1 MRKLQIAIW
10 AAALVAT
17 GSLQA
22 QQRGTLAFGGA
33 VLNQDGVLAGEMAQ
47 MSQPQALGTARSMAL
62 GGAFT
67 SLGADLASMSI
78 NPAGLGMYRRNEIA
92 LTPMM
97 TFQSSETPGTM
108 SYAKNGKNRFS
119 MANFGAALNA
129 YEGTGTLTSFTVGI
143 GLNRIADFN
152 SRYSYKTD
160 TPYAGGSVWAPTI
173 ADIFGQQLGQAGIF
187 PNGNDELG
195 YNVNP
200 YYWPAVLGYNGFMIS
215 RHFYTDPETQEEK
228 PTYVPD
234 CIGSN
239 ASILHY
245 MDVVNSG
252 SINEFTISAGANLN
266 NIVYIGATIGI
277 QSVHKATGVYYGED
291 YRYDHGQAINS
302 AGEELE
308 TQLDYADLYQKSVLD
323 GSGVNFKLGVTVRP
337 IESLRIGVA
346 FHTPTY
352 YSLERSYYGD
362 ITTQMY
368 NNATEKTEI
377 NQDGTPY
384 QDDMGSN
391 SWCFTSPARL
401 LFGISYT
408 FGNFGLITV
417 DYERDWYNGIRV
429 KNTPDGF
436 EPYPEEYKAEF
447 KQAFQGT
454 NTIRAGVQAAADDS
468 AARRRGLHRLDVQ
481 KQGALLRLA
490 AHVRDP
496 LHHRRRRVQP
506 FALRDARSG
515 LPERH
520 RQTDEVSAL
529 LQHRECD
536 GRFLHHHGVVRH
548 QVETAQCG
556 HVADFPILITKSQIA
571 RRTASRSRPSLLQPA
586 RTKPPVCRNGHKKK
600 SRSHG
605 TYDKFRDAPQTET
618 RRTQMRTPEF
628 RIVSSKEALRATVNS
643 QPIIR
648 DSRFILLILSL
659 GKYRKASIWQKNS
672 KI

>member
-1 MRKLQIAIW
+1 MKSMKIVALCAAFV
-10 AAALVAT
+10 AAAP
-17 GSLQA
+17 LQA
-22 QQRGTLAFGGA
+22 QNTGLEFGGS
-33 VLNQDGVLAGEMAQ
+33 VLNHDMLWATDLAQ
-47 MSQPQALGTARSMAL
+47 LSQTHVFGTARVMGM

-67 SLGADLASMSI
+67 SLGADLSSMSL

-187 PNGNDELG
+187 PNSNGGLG
-195 YNVNP
+195 YEVNP
-200 YYWPAVLGYNGFMIS
+200 YYWPAVLGYNGFMITP
-215 RHFYTDPETQEEK
+215 YYNTDTKEDE
-228 PTYVPD
+228 YVPD

-291 YRYDHGQAINS
+291 YRYDHGPAANS
-302 AGEELE
+302 AGDLLE

-454 NTIRAGVQAAADDS
+454 NTIRAGVEF
-468 AARRRGLHRLDVQ
+468 
-481 KQGALLRLA
+481 K
-490 AHVRDP
+490 P
-496 LHHRRRRVQP
+496 LP
-506 FALRDARSG
+506 TIALRVGAGYTDSMFKNREHYYDSPLTYETRYITAGVGFNLSRYVTLDLAYQNVTDKQTKYRLFYSIENATGDFFTTTG
-515 LPERH
+515 LF
-520 RQTDEVSAL
+520 D
-529 LQHRECD
+529 
-536 GRFLHHHGVVRH
+536 
-548 QVETAQCG
+548 
-556 HVADFPILITKSQIA
+556 TKSKRHNVA
-571 RRTASRSRPSLLQPA
+571 MSLI
-586 RTKPPVCRNGHKKK
+586 
-600 SRSHG
+600 
-605 TYDKFRDAPQTET
+605 FR
-618 RRTQMRTPEF
+618 F
-628 RIVSSKEALRATVNS
+628 
-643 QPIIR
+643 
-648 DSRFILLILSL
+648 
-659 GKYRKASIWQKNS
+659 
-672 KI
+672 

>member
-1 MRKLQIAIW
+1 
-10 AAALVAT
+10 
-17 GSLQA
+17 
-22 QQRGTLAFGGA
+22 
-33 VLNQDGVLAGEMAQ
+33 
-47 MSQPQALGTARSMAL
+47 MAL

-78 NPAGLGMYRRNEIA
+78 NPAGLDMYRRNEIA

-277 QSVHKATGVYYGED
+277 QSVHKGHGSADYGED

-323 GSGVNFKLGVTVRP
+323 GSGVNFKL
-337 IESLRIGVA
+337 A
-346 FHTPTY
+346 
-352 YSLERSYYGD
+352 
-362 ITTQMY
+362 
-368 NNATEKTEI
+368 
-377 NQDGTPY
+377 
-384 QDDMGSN
+384 
-391 SWCFTSPARL
+391 
-401 LFGISYT
+401 
-408 FGNFGLITV
+408 
-417 DYERDWYNGIRV
+417 
-429 KNTPDGF
+429 
-436 EPYPEEYKAEF
+436 
-447 KQAFQGT
+447 
-454 NTIRAGVQAAADDS
+454 
-468 AARRRGLHRLDVQ
+468 
-481 KQGALLRLA
+481 
-490 AHVRDP
+490 
-496 LHHRRRRVQP
+496 
-506 FALRDARSG
+506 
-515 LPERH
+515 
-520 RQTDEVSAL
+520 
-529 LQHRECD
+529 
-536 GRFLHHHGVVRH
+536 
-548 QVETAQCG
+548 
-556 HVADFPILITKSQIA
+556 
-571 RRTASRSRPSLLQPA
+571 
-586 RTKPPVCRNGHKKK
+586 
-600 SRSHG
+600 
-605 TYDKFRDAPQTET
+605 
-618 RRTQMRTPEF
+618 
-628 RIVSSKEALRATVNS
+628 
-643 QPIIR
+643 
-648 DSRFILLILSL
+648 
-659 GKYRKASIWQKNS
+659 
-672 KI
+672 

>member
-417 DYERDWYNGIRV
+417 DYERDWYNGIRI
-429 KNTPDGF
+429 KDNPNGLYSNDAYNDTFRHTMKGSNTVRIG
-436 EPYPEEYKAEF
+436 AEF
-447 KQAFQGT
+447 KPLPFMA
-454 NTIRAGVQAAADDS
+454 IRAGFGYTGSMLRSNGYTFNEYDRHLVTEPLTGEKVYEYNPVPASSPMTREVIYYTAGLGFSITPNVVLDVAYQYQTTKHTDYNLFYFADGSGVNASGVYNTSFDRHAAALTL
-468 AARRRGLHRLDVQ
+468 G
-481 KQGALLRLA
+481 
-490 AHVRDP
+490 
-496 LHHRRRRVQP
+496 
-506 FALRDARSG
+506 F
-515 LPERH
+515 
-520 RQTDEVSAL
+520 
-529 LQHRECD
+529 
-536 GRFLHHHGVVRH
+536 RF
-548 QVETAQCG
+548 
-556 HVADFPILITKSQIA
+556 
-571 RRTASRSRPSLLQPA
+571 
-586 RTKPPVCRNGHKKK
+586 
-600 SRSHG
+600 
-605 TYDKFRDAPQTET
+605 
-618 RRTQMRTPEF
+618 
-628 RIVSSKEALRATVNS
+628 
-643 QPIIR
+643 
-648 DSRFILLILSL
+648 
-659 GKYRKASIWQKNS
+659 
-672 KI
+672 

>member
-1 MRKLQIAIW
+1 MKSMKIVALCAAFV
-10 AAALVAT
+10 AAAP
-17 GSLQA
+17 LQA
-22 QQRGTLAFGGA
+22 QNTGLEFGGS
-33 VLNQDGVLAGEMAQ
+33 VLNHDMLWATDLAQ
-47 MSQPQALGTARSMAL
+47 LSQTHVFGTARVMGM

-67 SLGADLASMSI
+67 SLGADLSSMSL

-187 PNGNDELG
+187 PKNKNEGLE
-195 YNVNP
+195 YAINP
-200 YYWPAVLGYNGFMIS
+200 YYWPAALGYNCYMIS
-215 RHFYTDPETQEEK
+215 VDPEAEN

-291 YRYDHGQAINS
+291 YRYDHGPAANS
-302 AGEELE
+302 AGDLLE

-454 NTIRAGVQAAADDS
+454 NTIRAGVEF
-468 AARRRGLHRLDVQ
+468 
-481 KQGALLRLA
+481 K
-490 AHVRDP
+490 P
-496 LHHRRRRVQP
+496 LP
-506 FALRDARSG
+506 TIALRVGAGYTDSMFKNREHYYDSPLTYETRYITAGVGFNLSRYVTLDLAYQNVTDKQTKYRLFYSIENATGDFFTTTG
-515 LPERH
+515 LF
-520 RQTDEVSAL
+520 D
-529 LQHRECD
+529 
-536 GRFLHHHGVVRH
+536 
-548 QVETAQCG
+548 
-556 HVADFPILITKSQIA
+556 TKSKRHNVA
-571 RRTASRSRPSLLQPA
+571 MSLI
-586 RTKPPVCRNGHKKK
+586 
-600 SRSHG
+600 
-605 TYDKFRDAPQTET
+605 FR
-618 RRTQMRTPEF
+618 F
-628 RIVSSKEALRATVNS
+628 
-643 QPIIR
+643 
-648 DSRFILLILSL
+648 
-659 GKYRKASIWQKNS
+659 
-672 KI
+672 

>member
-252 SINEFTISAGANLN
+252 SINEFTISMGGNIN
-266 NIVYIGATIGI
+266 NILYFGASIGI
-277 QSVHKATGVYYGED
+277 QSVHKKLGVTYQEEYGYFNTDGIGHDGSGNALAE
-291 YRYDHGQAINS
+291 
-302 AGEELE
+302 
-308 TQLDYADLYQKSVLD
+308 QLDVMNLYQEMEMN
-323 GSGVNFKLGVTVRP
+323 GSGVNFKLGFTARP
-337 IESLRIGVA
+337 LTGLRVGVA

-352 YSLERSYYGD
+352 YSLDYSYRAD
-362 ITTQMY
+362 IFSDIR
-368 NNATEKTEI
+368 NNADNKVATVG
-377 NQDGTPY
+377 NATPRANNS
-384 QDDMGSN
+384 GGN
-391 SWCFTSPARL
+391 SWDFTSPARL
-401 LFGISYT
+401 MFGASYT
-408 FGNFGLITV
+408 FGTFAIV
-417 DYERDWYNGIRV
+417 SIDYERDWYNGIRV
-429 KNTPDGF
+429 KNVPQYNYF
-436 EPYPEEYKAEF
+436 SEEDYKAEF
-447 KQAFQGT
+447 KHNFQGT
-454 NTIRAGVQAAADDS
+454 NSIRAGVEVKPLPILALRVGGGYTDS
-468 AARRRGLHRLDVQ
+468 MLKERDFYVNDAYTSMPTTYESYYFSAGAGVNLGRNTTLELAYQYVTNKQTQYQLFFSRPENGGDMETWSGLYDTSLKRHY
-481 KQGALLRLA
+481 LA
-490 AHVRDP
+490 AT
-496 LHHRRRRVQP
+496 LS
-506 FALRDARSG
+506 F
-515 LPERH
+515 
-520 RQTDEVSAL
+520 
-529 LQHRECD
+529 
-536 GRFLHHHGVVRH
+536 RF
-548 QVETAQCG
+548 
-556 HVADFPILITKSQIA
+556 
-571 RRTASRSRPSLLQPA
+571 
-586 RTKPPVCRNGHKKK
+586 
-600 SRSHG
+600 
-605 TYDKFRDAPQTET
+605 
-618 RRTQMRTPEF
+618 
-628 RIVSSKEALRATVNS
+628 
-643 QPIIR
+643 
-648 DSRFILLILSL
+648 
-659 GKYRKASIWQKNS
+659 
-672 KI
+672 

>member
-447 KQAFQGT
+447 KQAFQ
-454 NTIRAGVQAAADDS
+454 
-468 AARRRGLHRLDVQ
+468 
-481 KQGALLRLA
+481 
-490 AHVRDP
+490 
-496 LHHRRRRVQP
+496 
-506 FALRDARSG
+506 
-515 LPERH
+515 
-520 RQTDEVSAL
+520 
-529 LQHRECD
+529 
-536 GRFLHHHGVVRH
+536 
-548 QVETAQCG
+548 
-556 HVADFPILITKSQIA
+556 
-571 RRTASRSRPSLLQPA
+571 
-586 RTKPPVCRNGHKKK
+586 
-600 SRSHG
+600 
-605 TYDKFRDAPQTET
+605 
-618 RRTQMRTPEF
+618 
-628 RIVSSKEALRATVNS
+628 
-643 QPIIR
+643 
-648 DSRFILLILSL
+648 LSL
-659 GKYRKASIWQKNS
+659 IH
-672 KI
+672 I

>member
-187 PNGNDELG
+187 PNSNGGLG
-195 YNVNP
+195 YEVNP
-200 YYWPAVLGYNGFMIS
+200 YYWPAVLGYNGFMITP
-215 RHFYTDPETQEEK
+215 YYNTDTKEDE
-228 PTYVPD
+228 YVPD

-277 QSVHKATGVYYGED
+277 QSVHKATGV
-291 YRYDHGQAINS
+291 
-302 AGEELE
+302 
-308 TQLDYADLYQKSVLD
+308 
-323 GSGVNFKLGVTVRP
+323 
-337 IESLRIGVA
+337 
-346 FHTPTY
+346 
-352 YSLERSYYGD
+352 YYGD

-454 NTIRAGVQAAADDS
+454 NTIRAGVEF
-468 AARRRGLHRLDVQ
+468 
-481 KQGALLRLA
+481 K
-490 AHVRDP
+490 P
-496 LHHRRRRVQP
+496 LP
-506 FALRDARSG
+506 TIALRVGAGYTDSMFKNREHYYDSPLTYETRYITAGVGFNLSRYVTLDLAYQRTSPTNRRSIG
-515 LPERH
+515 
-520 RQTDEVSAL
+520 S
-529 LQHRECD
+529 
-536 GRFLHHHGVVRH
+536 F
-548 QVETAQCG
+548 
-556 HVADFPILITKSQIA
+556 
-571 RRTASRSRPSLLQPA
+571 TASRMRRAISSPPRDCSTPS
-586 RTKPPVCRNGHKKK
+586 RNGTMWPC
-600 SRSHG
+600 R
-605 TYDKFRDAPQTET
+605 
-618 RRTQMRTPEF
+618 
-628 RIVSSKEALRATVNS
+628 
-643 QPIIR
+643 
-648 DSRFILLILSL
+648 
-659 GKYRKASIWQKNS
+659 
-672 KI
+672 

>member
-1 MRKLQIAIW
+1 MRKLHIAIW
-10 AAALVAT
+10 AAALVAA

-187 PNGNDELG
+187 PKNKNEGLE
-195 YNVNP
+195 YAINP
-200 YYWPAVLGYNGFMIS
+200 YYWPAALGYNCYMIS
-215 RHFYTDPETQEEK
+215 VDPEAEN

-291 YRYDHGQAINS
+291 YRYDHGPAANS
-302 AGEELE
+302 AGDLLETQLDYADLYQKGATIGIQSVHKATGVYYGEDYRYDHGPAANSAGDPPE

-362 ITTQMY
+362 ITTQRY

-454 NTIRAGVQAAADDS
+454 NTIRAGVEF
-468 AARRRGLHRLDVQ
+468 
-481 KQGALLRLA
+481 K
-490 AHVRDP
+490 P
-496 LHHRRRRVQP
+496 LP
-506 FALRDARSG
+506 TIALRVGAGYTDSMFKNREHYYDSPLTYETRYITAGVGFNLSRYVTLDLAYQNVTDKQTKYRLFYSIENATGDFFTTTG
-515 LPERH
+515 LF
-520 RQTDEVSAL
+520 D
-529 LQHRECD
+529 
-536 GRFLHHHGVVRH
+536 
-548 QVETAQCG
+548 
-556 HVADFPILITKSQIA
+556 TKSKRHNVA
-571 RRTASRSRPSLLQPA
+571 MSLI
-586 RTKPPVCRNGHKKK
+586 
-600 SRSHG
+600 
-605 TYDKFRDAPQTET
+605 FR
-618 RRTQMRTPEF
+618 F
-628 RIVSSKEALRATVNS
+628 
-643 QPIIR
+643 
-648 DSRFILLILSL
+648 
-659 GKYRKASIWQKNS
+659 
-672 KI
+672 

>member
-1 MRKLQIAIW
+1 MKSMKIVALCAAFV
-10 AAALVAT
+10 AAAP
-17 GSLQA
+17 LQA
-22 QQRGTLAFGGA
+22 QNTGLEFGGS
-33 VLNQDGVLAGEMAQ
+33 VLNHDMLWATDLAQ
-47 MSQPQALGTARSMAL
+47 LSQTHVFGTARVMGM

-67 SLGADLASMSI
+67 SLGADLSSMSL
-78 NPAGLGMYRRNEIA
+78 NPAGLGMYRRNEIS
-92 LTPMM
+92 LTPLVPMAKAS
-97 TFQSSETPGTM
+97 TAGTA
-108 SYAKNGKNRFS
+108 SWKGNSKSQFAF
-119 MANFGAALNA
+119 ANVGVALNVF
-129 YEGTGTLTSFTVGI
+129 ESSRSSLTSLTLGI
-143 GLNRIADFN
+143 GMNRIADFN

-454 NTIRAGVQAAADDS
+454 NTIRAGVEF
-468 AARRRGLHRLDVQ
+468 
-481 KQGALLRLA
+481 K
-490 AHVRDP
+490 P
-496 LHHRRRRVQP
+496 LP
-506 FALRDARSG
+506 TIALRVGAGYTDSMFKNREHYYDSPLTYETRYITAGVGFNLSRYVTLDLAYQNVTDKQTKYRLFYSIENATGDFFTTTG
-515 LPERH
+515 LF
-520 RQTDEVSAL
+520 D
-529 LQHRECD
+529 
-536 GRFLHHHGVVRH
+536 
-548 QVETAQCG
+548 
-556 HVADFPILITKSQIA
+556 TKSKRHNA
-571 RRTASRSRPSLLQPA
+571 AMSLI
-586 RTKPPVCRNGHKKK
+586 
-600 SRSHG
+600 
-605 TYDKFRDAPQTET
+605 FR
-618 RRTQMRTPEF
+618 F
-628 RIVSSKEALRATVNS
+628 
-643 QPIIR
+643 
-648 DSRFILLILSL
+648 
-659 GKYRKASIWQKNS
+659 
-672 KI
+672 